1 MKLKT
6 GENIRNYRKRN
17 GLTQQEFADR
27 LGVSYQSVSRWENS
41 ITYPDLEFIP
51 SIAELLAVTVDELFG
66 LTQTEMEKRAAE
78 TFDELRR
85 ECVKRDLDTER
96 IVTLL
101 KDIRLNYLC
110 SNSAWRPWVEGN
122 QRAFS
127 DPKIL
132 PEVRLLAEAYLKR
145 YPLSVEVIEAMA
157 EVEDEEHINNF
168 IDNYSTPFDCSK
180 RKLLFNRY
188 LTRGDSERIEP
199 ERTYQLFAAF
209 DKLLDRK
216 YLLKLHASKED
227 EIYAMRFTEKLSSVI
242 RSDASDDSPDIW
254 AEYRIELGIRSAA
267 ESVLEGKSGEAIS
280 KLSSVVKLLEETMKI
295 TGEITLSASC
305 RLLEGLSWKSHE
317 CWGTLDNC
325 PDSPIDRYIFIYTC
339 MSGMTTCYCIFPR
352 RYLSMLKGDRF
363 YSLSGNP
370 EFEKLC
376 ERVSGL
382 IVTKRKDD

>member
-209 DKLLDRK
+209 DKLL
-216 YLLKLHASKED
+216 
-227 EIYAMRFTEKLSSVI
+227 
-242 RSDASDDSPDIW
+242 
-254 AEYRIELGIRSAA
+254 
-267 ESVLEGKSGEAIS
+267 
-280 KLSSVVKLLEETMKI
+280 
-295 TGEITLSASC
+295 
-305 RLLEGLSWKSHE
+305 
-317 CWGTLDNC
+317 
-325 PDSPIDRYIFIYTC
+325 
-339 MSGMTTCYCIFPR
+339 
-352 RYLSMLKGDRF
+352 
-363 YSLSGNP
+363 
-370 EFEKLC
+370 
-376 ERVSGL
+376 
-382 IVTKRKDD
+382 